1 MDNIHESLTRID
13 YTVIVVYVV
22 SLLSLGFWVS
32 FRKNKSDDLF
42 LAGRTLK
49 WGNIGLSIFGTNVN
63 PSFMIAS
70 CGVAFSSGIVAAN
83 FEWQAWWF
91 LMLLAMVFAPHY
103 MNTRI
108 STMPEFMSRRFDERC
123 RNFLSWYALL
133 TTMLVW
139 LGTTLYAGGLLL
151 GQILNWPLWTAVMAL
166 IVIATSFT
174 VAGGLA
180 AVVITD
186 SFQSVLMIVASV
198 ILVIIGCAKVGSF
211 ERVMDTIP
219 SDYWQLFR
227 AAGDKDYPWYAIVL
241 GYPVM
246 GIWFWCTDQT
256 IVQRALGGQNL
267 RQGQLGCVFAGY
279 LKVITPLLF
288 FTPGI
293 LCKILHPDLDD
304 PNKAYMTMVTTYL
317 PTGMVGLIVAVLIA
331 ALVSTVDSGLN
342 SLSTVFTLDIY
353 QKLFKSDAGPKHLKQ
368 VGRIVTVVGAVF
380 AMGFALSMEL
390 VKDMGLFALIQ
401 SIIGFLA
408 PPMAAIFI
416 IGVIWRRATSTAAF
430 CTLIIGTIICMG
442 TGATYL
448 SKVWPWLSD
457 IHFLLLSFYLF
468 AVLCSLMVILSL
480 VTRPD
485 NKAPLPRIREAYQS
499 LGYRSAK
506 AIWLWWAGLAVIMVG
521 IYLFFG
527 IGR

>member
-1 MDNIHESLTRID
+1 MGSIHESLTRLD
-13 YTVIVVYVV
+13 YIVIVVYVV

-42 LAGRTLK
+42 LAGRTLG

-63 PSFMIAS
+63 PTFMIAS

-108 STMPEFMSRRFDERC
+108 STMPEFMSRRYDERC
-123 RNFLSWYALL
+123 RNFLSWYALFS
-133 TTMLVW
+133 TMLIW
-139 LGTTLYAGGLLL
+139 LGTTLYAGGLLM
-151 GQILNWPLWTAVMAL
+151 GQILNWPLWLAVLVL
-166 IVIATSFT
+166 IFIATSFT

-186 SFQSVLMIVASV
+186 SFQSVLMIVAST
-198 ILVIIGCAKVGSF
+198 ILVVVGLFKVGSID
-211 ERVMDTIP
+211 RIMDTIP
-219 SDYWQLFR
+219 SNYWQLFR
-227 AAGDKDYPWYAIVL
+227 PSSDATYPWYAIIL

-256 IVQRALGGQNL
+256 IVQRALGGRNL
-267 RQGQLGCVFAGY
+267 KQGQLGCIFAGY

-293 LCKILHPDLDD
+293 LCKVLHPDLDD

-353 QKLFKSDAGPKHLKQ
+353 KKHFKPQAAASHLKQ
-368 VGRIVTVVGAVF
+368 VGRIVTVLGAVV
-380 AMGFALSMEL
+380 AVGFALSMEL
-390 VKDMGLFALIQ
+390 VKDMGLFDMIQ

-408 PPMAAIFI
+408 PPMATVFI
-416 IGVIWRRATSTAAF
+416 IGVTWRRATSTAAF
-430 CTLIIGTIICMG
+430 ITLIFGTVVSLG
-442 TGATYL
+442 LGVTYL
-448 SKVWPWLSD
+448 SKVCPFLND
-457 IHFLLLSFYLF
+457 LHFLFLSFCIF
-468 AVLCSLMVILSL
+468 AVLCIFMVVVSLL
-480 VTRPD
+480 TPAD
-485 NKAPLPRIREAYQS
+485 DKEPLPRIREAYRN
-499 LGYRSAK
+499 LGYTSSRSL
-506 AIWLWWAGLAVIMVG
+506 WLWWGGLAVIMVA
-521 IYLFFG
+521 IYLIFSV
-527 IGR
+527 GR